1 MDMNDQALV
10 LSFAR
15 QQSHVLNARVYE
27 IEYEEM
33 DYRALI
39 PINTNIPEWAA
50 GMDTLVADKVGEA
63 KWQSTFAKDVPLA
76 DVTLN
81 MVSTTFSEYAVGYQ
95 WNVGELNKAQF
106 SGFPLTARRAEAA
119 RFAAEIFVWETAL
132 IGASLKGWTGLINHA
147 SVVPQ
152 PAASVG
158 TAAPNTAWVLNDGT
172 GNKTPEQIVADINN
186 AIMGPANTGNGIINA
201 LLADT
206 VLLPPLAMK
215 HIEETPY
222 GVTAPNE
229 TIASYVQTRNAYT
242 RRTGRPLTLREL
254 PALSRAATV
263 GVAGGGRLVAYRNS
277 ENVLELPMPM
287 AYRFWPIYQD
297 GPFNFTVPGMGR
309 IGQLD
314 VKRPGIRYL
323 DGITP
328 VPPAA

>member
-1 MDMNDQALV
+1 MNMQDQELV
-10 LSFAR
+10 FGFAR
-15 QQSHVLNARVYE
+15 QQSHVLNAQVYE

-33 DYRALI
+33 DYRSLI
-39 PINTNIPEWAA
+39 PINTNIPEWAS
-50 GMDTLVADKVGEA
+50 GMDTLIADKVGEA
-63 KWQSTFAKDVPLA
+63 KWQSTFAKDVPMA

-81 MVSTTFSEYAVGYQ
+81 MVSVNFAEYAVGYQ
-95 WNVGELNKAQF
+95 WNIGELGKAQF
-106 SGFPLTARRAEAA
+106 SNFPLTTRRAEAA
-119 RFAAEIFVWETAL
+119 RFSAEVFVWETAL
-132 IGASLKGWTGLINHA
+132 VGAELKGWTGLINSA
-147 SVVPQ
+147 AVAPV
-152 PAASVG
+152 AASAG
-158 TAAPNTAWVLNDGT
+158 IWVNNDGV
-172 GNKTPEQIVADINN
+172 GQATPEEIVAAINS
-186 AIMGPANTGNGIINA
+186 AIIGPVNTGNGIINS

-215 HIEETPY
+215 YIEETPF

-242 RRTGRPLTLREL
+242 RRTGQPLTMREL

-263 GVAGGGRLVAYRNS
+263 GTAGGGRMVAYRNS
-277 ENVLELPMPM
+277 SNVLELPMPM

-314 VKRPGIRYL
+314 IKRPGIRYV

-328 VPPAA
+328 VPAA